1 MPVDVHQLLHLAKD
15 AAEIAAAVHHNARR
29 DRLDVQ
35 TKGGSIANLVTEIDR
50 ESERQ
55 LVAYIRLH
63 RPDDSIL
70 GEEESQVAGTSGV
83 HWVIDPL
90 DGTTNFVH
98 GYPHYAVS
106 IGIEIDGKRVI
117 GVIADTANDHLY
129 SGIVGEGAW
138 RDGHPIFAK
147 QETQLEKALVATGFQ
162 PDMAVRRIQ
171 AGIAA
176 ELLPQI
182 RDLRRSGSAACDF
195 CAVASGV
202 LDAFYENGLSHWDIS
217 GGAAIAEAAGARV
230 IERPSPF
237 VTKPL
242 MLCANP
248 ALAEKLLARI
258 AAAEQSKS

>member
-1 MPVDVHQLLHLAKD
+1 MIPDLHQLLHMAKD
-15 AAEIAAAVHHNARR
+15 AAEIAAEVHRGVRR
-29 DRLDVQ
+29 ERLDVQ
-35 TKGGSIANLVTEIDR
+35 TKGSIANLVTEIDH
-50 ESERQ
+50 ESERK
-55 LVAYIRLH
+55 LVAYIRAN

-70 GEEESQVAGTSGV
+70 GEEGSSVAGTSGI

-98 GYPHYAVS
+98 GYPHFAVS
-106 IGIEIDGKRVI
+106 IGVEIHGKRAL
-117 GVIADTANDHLY
+117 GVVFDTANDHLY

-138 RDGHPIFAK
+138 RDGLPIYAK
-147 QETQLEKALVATGFQ
+147 TETQLDRALVATGFQ

-171 AGIAA
+171 AAIAA
-176 ELLPQI
+176 DLLPQI
-182 RDLRRSGSAACDF
+182 RDIRRSGSAACDF

-230 IERPSPF
+230 IERPSP
-237 VTKPL
+237 VVMKPL

-248 ALAEKLLARI
+248 RLAEALLARI
-258 AAAEQSKS
+258 DVAEKSCVP